1 MNLNKHS
8 AILNAML
15 KRFSLF
21 FAYWLLL
28 VIPLQGIAAANMS
41 ICNSL
46 MQPNAQQV
54 SQEPQ
59 ALHDM
64 PCHDSMDNNKQHA
77 KKHGENNP
85 CKTSCAVLCA
95 SLNAMTALPS
105 TAPAT
110 TFLVTAQTVNIPQQ
124 IYVSITQ
131 PSLQRP
137 PISFI

>member
-1 MNLNKHS
+1 
-8 AILNAML
+8 ML

-28 VIPLQGIAAANMS
+28 VIPLQGFSAANMS

-46 MQPNAQQV
+46 MQPSALQV

-64 PCHDSMDNNKQHA
+64 PCHDSMNNNKQHA

-105 TAPAT
+105 TTPAT
-110 TFLVTAQTVNIPQQ
+110 HFLVTAPTVNSSQQ
-124 IYVSITQ
+124 VYVSIIP